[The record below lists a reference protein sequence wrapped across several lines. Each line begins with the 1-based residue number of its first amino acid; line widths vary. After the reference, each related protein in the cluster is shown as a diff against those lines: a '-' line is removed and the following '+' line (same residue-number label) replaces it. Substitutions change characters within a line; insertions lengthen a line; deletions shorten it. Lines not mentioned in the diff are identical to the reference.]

1 MQMAFYFDQTR
12 CTGCYACLIACKDW
26 HDVELG
32 PVDYINVKY
41 IEKGKYPNPYVAY
54 MFSTCF
60 HCANPEC
67 IPACPVNAI
76 SKRAEDGIVVVDR
89 EICLGKDNCAPFCQ
103 EACPYGMP
111 RFGEEENAKMQKCD
125 FCLERLADNKNPIC
139 VGACTMRALDAGP
152 MDELIA
158 KYGDIKEAEGFVYS
172 EENRPSVI
180 FKPKTK

>member
-12 CTGCYACLIACKDW
+12 CTGCYTCLIACKDW

-32 PVDYINVKY
+32 PVDYMNVAS

-54 MFSTCF
+54 MVTTCF

-67 IPACPVNAI
+67 VSACPVNAI

-89 EICLGKDNCAPFCQ
+89 ELCLGKDNCALFCV
-103 EACPYGMP
+103 EACPYDMP

-125 FCLERLADNKNPIC
+125 FCLDQLAENKSPIC
-139 VGACTMRALDAGP
+139 VAACPLRCLDAGP
-152 MDELIA
+152 LTQLMA
-158 KYGDIKEAEGFVYS
+158 KYGSIQEAEGFAYS
-172 EENRPSVI
+172 EKTKPSVI
-180 FKPKTK
+180 FKPKTE